1 MAGNRVKA
9 YLIGAGLGLATQ
21 VHWLSTN
28 GWDHSG
34 WARLAAGPLAGF
46 ILAWL
51 AVRLLAPFQIFQR
64 AARNWQAKALNLL
77 FLAAAANYALA
88 IYPGQI
94 DLGSGWVL
102 GGKLYGWPA
111 LILAATLWAQH
122 VALTFGW
129 AYRQHLYGILACGWL
144 ADKARAARAGMER
157 RLPAWLFAAL
167 RDVLLFWVLPRAALL
182 FITKIAA
189 QFFLARI
196 KLGPEIPR
204 LGDSAWAFLMRF
216 DAWYYNDIARHLYQ
230 NKDDVF
236 AFFPLYPLLSR
247 GLSELT
253 AWPVYVSGIVIANL
267 AVIGALLLLY
277 KVYYQKLGRE
287 PLSIAVILLAVW
299 PSSIFLSSFYSESL
313 YLLFVVWSFQYFRR
327 GNMPLSGVTGALVS
341 ATRPTGLVLLP
352 AFAAE
357 ALWKERRIT
366 WPMLWLLLI
375 AAGVAGYSIFC
386 LFQTGDPLFFSHIQK
401 NWNRALSSPWPV
413 FLDHFSTMVQSN
425 HLTNEVSFV
434 FLLDMLSALFA
445 LALIP
450 YVWKRLGMAEA
461 LFVLGTLVLTFSTG
475 STRSLTRFTLTL
487 FPLFLVL
494 GDMLQGR
501 WRVVVAL
508 VMVLMTLS
516 VFTTVEFAVWMWTW

>member
-1 MAGNRVKA
+1 
-9 YLIGAGLGLATQ
+9 LGLATQ
-21 VHWLSTN
+21 VHWLATN
-28 GWDHSG
+28 GWDYSG
-34 WARLAAGPLAGF
+34 WLRLAAGPLAG
-46 ILAWL
+46 LALGWVYVVLLARLGFVQSWTRNWTSL
-51 AVRLLAPFQIFQR
+51 AVNLLLLA
-64 AARNWQAKALNLL
+64 AM
-77 FLAAAANYALA
+77 ANYVIV
-88 IYPGQI
+88 IYPGQV

-129 AYRQHLYGILACGWL
+129 AYRQHLWGMLFCGWL
-144 ADKARAARAGMER
+144 ADKASAARGGLER
-157 RLPAWLFAAL
+157 RLPGWLYAAL

-216 DAWYYNDIARHLYQ
+216 DAWYYNDIARYLYQ
-230 NKDDVF
+230 NKDDTL

-267 AVIGALLLLY
+267 AMIGALLLIY
-277 KVYYQKLGRE
+277 KVYFQKLGRE

-313 YLLFVVWSFQYFRR
+313 YLFFVVWSFHYFRR
-327 GNMPLSGVTGALVS
+327 GNLPLSGVTGALVT
-341 ATRPTGLVLLP
+341 ATRPTGFVLLP

-357 ALWKERRIT
+357 AILKQRGLNWR
-366 WPMLWLLLI
+366 MLWLLLI
-375 AAGVAGYSIFC
+375 GAGVAGYSVFC
-386 LFQTGDPLFFSHIQK
+386 LIQTNDPLFFSHIQHK
-401 NWNRALSSPWPV
+401 WGRALYPPWPI
-413 FLDHFSTMVQSN
+413 FLEQFSNMIHADN
-425 HLTNEVSFV
+425 LAGEVSFA
-434 FLLDMLSALFA
+434 FMLDMLSALLA
-445 LALIP
+445 LALVP
-450 YVWKRLGMAEA
+450 YAWKRLGMAEA
-461 LFVLGTLVLTFSTG
+461 LFVLGTVALTFSTG
-475 STRSLTRFTLTL
+475 STRSLTRFTITL

-501 WRVVVAL
+501 WRAVMAL

-516 VFTTVEFAVWMWTW
+516 VFTTVEFAVWMWSW